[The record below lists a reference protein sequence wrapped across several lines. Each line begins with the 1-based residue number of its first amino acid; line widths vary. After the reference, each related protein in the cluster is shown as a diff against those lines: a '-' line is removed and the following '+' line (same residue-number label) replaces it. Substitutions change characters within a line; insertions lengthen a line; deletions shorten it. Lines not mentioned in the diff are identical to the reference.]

1 MFHTLIFVRCSQI
14 HKNTETH
21 KKKIQKNQ
29 EYKNTKNTNEYKN
42 TKTQKKQKYKKNQ
55 EYKNTKNTNE

>member
-1 MFHTLIFVRCSQI
+1 MNVPYINLCSVLS
-14 HKNTETH
+14 NTQKYRNTQ

-42 TKTQKKQKYKKNQ
+42 TK
-55 EYKNTKNTNE
+55 NTNEYTNNL

>member
-42 TKTQKKQKYKKNQ
+42 TK
-55 EYKNTKNTNE
+55 NTNEYTNNL